1 VIDATGAPPK
11 PDMTVHIRNHRIV
24 AVRPSSATAPPKDAV
39 VVNASGKYLIPGLWD
54 MHVHTGRQD
63 IFLSLYIANGVTG
76 VRDMG
81 GDLEEPTGDLSA
93 RYIRLRLWREAIER
107 GSLVGPRFVISGFLI
122 RHQLESP

>member
-1 VIDATGAPPK
+1 
-11 PDMTVHIRNHRIV
+11 M
-24 AVRPSSATAPPKDAV
+24 
-39 VVNASGKYLIPGLWD
+39 IPGLWD